1 MNGNTTTSSCG
12 SSSANTG
19 EEVGSVG
26 DDDDDAAVKAMSSS
40 VIGALVRRHSFEL
53 TVTALLRLANT
64 LVQCAPPLLVQRLL
78 KLLEARAAVTAME
91 AAAASSAA
99 AAASLVVAEH
109 WSSLRVAGLLAVA
122 LSVKSVIESQFFFL
136 TSNMG
141 LKIKVALRGAVY
153 RKSLKLSPSARQALT
168 AGEV

>member
-1 MNGNTTTSSCG
+1 
-12 SSSANTG
+12 
-19 EEVGSVG
+19 
-26 DDDDDAAVKAMSSS
+26 MSSS

-91 AAAASSAA
+91 AAAASASGAAAASGGRAAATAVSASSAA

-153 RKSLKLSPSARQALT
+153 QKSLKLSPSARQALT